1 MGLHHTL
8 PSEPQSYY
16 RRWVLQLW
24 SGHPIPLTLI
34 LLKTFGPLYRRRWTG
49 DILLLSHLLNRDWL
63 RSGTMYLCKSISGY
77 YLILCKRGCNQC
89 WIMMG
94 VLWIIDFI
102 CNLSGMASWL
112 TLVFGTCNNHFTPN
126 IYKHHYKT
134 LNTMYKI

>member
-1 MGLHHTL
+1 
-8 PSEPQSYY
+8 
-16 RRWVLQLW
+16 
-24 SGHPIPLTLI
+24 
-34 LLKTFGPLYRRRWTG
+34 
-49 DILLLSHLLNRDWL
+49 
-63 RSGTMYLCKSISGY
+63 MYLCKSISGY

-134 LNTMYKI
+134 LNTMHKIQNNQNILWYNEKILNLFINMNQYIDPIQLVFLPKIKVCLTEEINDQILSDIYKCLQHKYRTKDD

>member
-1 MGLHHTL
+1 
-8 PSEPQSYY
+8 
-16 RRWVLQLW
+16 
-24 SGHPIPLTLI
+24 
-34 LLKTFGPLYRRRWTG
+34 
-49 DILLLSHLLNRDWL
+49 
-63 RSGTMYLCKSISGY
+63 MYLCKSISGY

-126 IYKHHYKT
+126 IYKHHYKI
-134 LNTMYKI
+134 LNTMHKIQNNQNILWYNEKILNLFINMNQYIDPIQLVFLPKIKVCLTEEINDQILSDIYKCLQHKYRTKDD

>member
-1 MGLHHTL
+1 
-8 PSEPQSYY
+8 
-16 RRWVLQLW
+16 
-24 SGHPIPLTLI
+24 
-34 LLKTFGPLYRRRWTG
+34 
-49 DILLLSHLLNRDWL
+49 
-63 RSGTMYLCKSISGY
+63 MYLCKSISGY

-134 LNTMYKI
+134 LNTMYKIQNNQNILWYNEKILNIFINMNQYIDPIQLVFLPKIKVCLTEEINDQILSDIYKCLQHKYRTKDD